1 MWWTDRPRLGLV
13 KHGADEGIE
22 VKARATAKAKPKAA
36 VTSIRLYKDT
46 HAALAI
52 RAQLADMTMD
62 QYLNWLM
69 EQAPVNAEAV
79 RRLLKITTRK
89 DER

>member
-1 MWWTDRPRLGLV
+1 M
-13 KHGADEGIE
+13 
-22 VKARATAKAKPKAA
+22 KAKATAKAKPKSA

-79 RRLLKITTRK
+79 RKLLKIAPRK
-89 DER
+89 D